1 MGGLIIALVAVS
13 IGLAAAICLLWLQR
27 RQIARLTAQ
36 AEDFLSTEKHPL
48 AYSVR
53 EGTLVPLH
61 NAIAELEERLLI
73 AREQLVEETRRV
85 SDLTADI
92 SHQLRTPLSSLR
104 LFCELDAGPHLERQL
119 SQIERMERLT
129 ESLLRLE
136 RLCADGYEF
145 TFAEHDIVEIIDH
158 AWSVLRDIYPSCQ
171 LTVTGSGMIRCDAKW
186 LGEAFLNLLK
196 NACAHTREDCRISV
210 TVASTDATLFC
221 YVEDNGGGV
230 PPASLPRLFER
241 FYRVEGASQEGVGI
255 GLAMVREII
264 RRHHGDIHAEN
275 TARGLKMCISLPRV
289 RLSLPA

>member
-1 MGGLIIALVAVS
+1 MGRLTITLAAAL
-13 IGLAAAICLLWLQR
+13 IGLAAALCVLWVKHR
-27 RQIARLTAQ
+27 RLVRLAAQ
-36 AEDFLSTEKHPL
+36 VEEFVTTEKHPL

-53 EGTLVPLH
+53 EDDLAPLH
-61 NAIAELEERLLI
+61 NAVAELENHLLV

-104 LFCELDAGPHLERQL
+104 LFCELDAGPHLEAQL
-119 SQIERMERLT
+119 SQLERMERLI

-145 TFAEHDIVEIIDH
+145 TFADHDLVAIINN
-158 AWSVLRDIYPSCQ
+158 AWSTLRNVYPGCE
-171 LTVTGSGMIRCDAKW
+171 LTVTGSAVIRCDEKW

-196 NACAHTREDCRISV
+196 NACAHTRADCRIKI
-210 TVASTDATLFC
+210 TLESTSTTLFC

-230 PPASLPRLFER
+230 PTESLHRLFER
-241 FYRVEGASQEGVGI
+241 FYRVEGASQEGTGI
-255 GLAMVREII
+255 GLSMVREII

-275 TARGLKMCISLPRV
+275 TMSGLKMCISLPRM
-289 RLSLPA
+289 RLSMPA